1 MADRKHFIVLGLGT
15 FGAALSKQLSKNGC
29 HVTGIDETREQ
40 VEELKE
46 FLYEPV
52 IGDVSER
59 RTLEPLVVSEANA
72 VFICLGESIEG
83 SLLATLHARELGARK
98 IVVKAITQ
106 EHGKILKAM
115 GVDQVIHPE
124 VEIARGLADRATWP
138 NVLEYMPIDPEYSF
152 VEMTS
157 PTSLVGKTLVEAAL
171 RRDYGVWVV
180 GVKDALSGKL
190 RLFPDA
196 EFVLSDDQMLVVVGK
211 QDDLN
216 RLREAD

>member
-1 MADRKHFIVLGLGT
+1 
-15 FGAALSKQLSKNGC
+15 
-29 HVTGIDETREQ
+29 
-40 VEELKE
+40 KE

-72 VFICLGESIEG
+72 VFICLGESIES

-98 IVVKAITQ
+98 IVVKAITE

-124 VEIARGLADRATWP
+124 AEVARGLADRMTWP
-138 NVLEYMPIDPEYSF
+138 NVLEYMPIDPDYSF

-157 PTSLVGKTLVEAAL
+157 PPSLVGKTLMEAAL
-171 RRDYGVWVV
+171 RKDFGVWVV

-196 EFVLSDDQMLVVVGK
+196 EFVLNDDQMLVVVGK
-211 QDDLN
+211 QEDLK
-216 RLREAD
+216 RLREAN

>member
-72 VFICLGESIEG
+72 VFICLGESIES